1 VDDVLGY
8 EDRRAIVTGAASGM
22 GEATAQVLV
31 ALGAEVIAVDIK
43 PTSVD
48 VAEFLEID
56 LRDKAAIEAGAAKVR
71 TPVHAFFN
79 CAGLPGPPF
88 SDLDVMLVNFVGAR
102 HLIEQV
108 LPKMPDGSAIA
119 YVASNAGLGWQQ
131 QLGTLAGLVA
141 TEGFDAGKGWCGDHA
156 EEIGGASAYAF
167 SKQVINAWVASK
179 AGGYLARG
187 VRLNCTNPGPTE
199 TPMMPFF
206 HKSYGK
212 SIVDAAVGPLA
223 RYSTPEE
230 QAWPLVFLNSPRLS
244 YVAGEAFYVDGGFFG
259 ALQTG
264 QVDFSSVAAAERGPA
279 S

>member
-1 VDDVLGY
+1 VEDVLGY
-8 EDRRAIVTGAASGM
+8 DGQRVIVTGAASGM
-22 GEATAQVLV
+22 GEATARIL
-31 ALGAEVIAVDIK
+31 AELGAEVIGVDIK
-43 PTSVD
+43 PTAVD
-48 VAEFLEID
+48 VAEFLEVD
-56 LRDKAAIEAGAAKVR
+56 LRDRAAIEAGAARVR

-88 SDLDVMLVNFVGAR
+88 PDVDVMLVNFVGAR

-108 LPKMPDGSAIA
+108 LPKMPEGSAIA

-131 QLGTLAGLVA
+131 HLGTLMGLVDA
-141 TEGFDAGKGWCGDHA
+141 RGFDAGKAWCEDHA
-156 EEIGGASAYAF
+156 DTIGAASAYAF
-167 SKQVINAWVASK
+167 SKQVVNAWVASK
-179 AGGYLARG
+179 AGGYLADG

-206 HKSYGK
+206 HKSYGRA
-212 SIVDAAVGPLA
+212 IIDAAVGPLA

-244 YVAGEAFYVDGGFFG
+244 CVTGEALYADGGFFG

-264 QVDFSSVAAAERGPA
+264 QVDFSDVSAAT
-279 S
+279 

>member
-1 VDDVLGY
+1 VEDVLGY
-8 EDRRAIVTGAASGM
+8 DGRRVIVTGAASGM
-22 GEATAQVLV
+22 GEATARILV
-31 ALGAEVIAVDIK
+31 ELGAEVIAVDIK
-43 PTSVD
+43 PTAID
-48 VAEFLEID
+48 VAEFLEVD
-56 LRDKAAIEAGAAKVR
+56 LRDQAAIEAAPAKIR
-71 TPVHAFFN
+71 TPVHAFFS

-88 SDLDVMLVNFVGAR
+88 ADLDVMLVNFVGAR

-119 YVASNAGLGWQQ
+119 CVASNAGLGWQQ
-131 QLGTLAGLVA
+131 HLDTLAGLVDA
-141 TEGFDAGKGWCGDHA
+141 EGFDAGKSWCDEHSDA
-156 EEIGGASAYAF
+156 IGRASAYAF
-167 SKQVINAWVASK
+167 SKQVVNAWVASK
-179 AGGYLARG
+179 AGEYLAKG

-212 SIVDAAVGPLA
+212 AIIDAAVGPLA

-244 YVAGEAFYVDGGFFG
+244 CVTGEALYVDGGFFG

-264 QVDFSSVAAAERGPA
+264 QVDFSHVTAAE
-279 S
+279 

>member
-1 VDDVLGY
+1 MQNVLGY
-8 EDRRAIVTGAASGM
+8 DGRQVIVTGAASGM
-22 GEATAQVLV
+22 GEATARIL
-31 ALGAEVIAVDIK
+31 AELGAEVIAVDIK
-43 PTSVD
+43 PTAVD
-48 VAEFLEID
+48 VAELLEVD
-56 LRDKAAIEAGAAKVR
+56 LRDKAAIEGGAARVR
-71 TPVHAFFN
+71 TPIHAFFN

-108 LPKMPDGSAIA
+108 LPKMPQGSAIA
-119 YVASNAGLGWQQ
+119 YVASNAGLGWQRH
-131 QLGTLAGLVA
+131 LGTLTGLVDA
-141 TEGFDAGKGWCGDHA
+141 EGFDVGKAWCEEHA
-156 EEIGGASAYAF
+156 DAIGAASAYAF

-187 VRLNCTNPGPTE
+187 VRLNCTNPGPTD

-212 SIVDAAVGPLA
+212 AIIDAAVGPLG

-230 QAWPLVFLNSPRLS
+230 QAWALVFLNSPRLS
-244 YVAGEAFYVDGGFFG
+244 GVTGESLYVDGGFFG

-264 QVDFSSVAAAERGPA
+264 QMDFSAVTAAE
-279 S
+279 